1 MFDDLTELY
10 QEIILDHGKNP
21 RNKRPIEGSTHQA
34 YGNNPMCGDKLAL
47 YLRINGEGVI
57 EDVGFQGEGCAI
69 SEASASLLTE
79 VLVNRTQDQAMELF
93 RAFHRLATGDPPED
107 LSVDIREDFQR
118 LEILGGVRAFPMR
131 VKCATLAWHTLDSA
145 LHRKATATTEVS
157 QGRDV

>member
-21 RNKRPIEGSTHQA
+21 RNKRPIEDSTHQA

-47 YLRINGEGVI
+47 YLRINDDGVI
-57 EDVGFQGEGCAI
+57 EDVSFQGEGCAI

-79 VLVNRTQDQAMELF
+79 VLVNRTRTQAMELF
-93 RAFHRLATGDPPED
+93 QAFHKLAIGESPGN
-107 LSVDIREDFQR
+107 LSMEIRKDFQR
-118 LEILGGVRAFPMR
+118 LEVLGGVRAFPTR

-145 LHRKATATTEVS
+145 LHRKAAATTE
-157 QGRDV
+157 